1 MINGDDTF
9 GNGVNIASRI
19 ESLAEPGGICISQD
33 IYNQVHNQMDI
44 SAENLGPILLKNI
57 SSEVNLYKV
66 YVNSGAK
73 LDPKLAN

>member
-73 LDPKLAN
+73 LDPVLAN